1 MKYMYLVCTL
11 FSLNAFASNNLAC
24 ESIENNG
31 LVYSVDQIGATGRY
45 ELIVRA
51 KSGHPVGRVIYRE
64 HLTYQDWQG
73 VSEFV
78 GRLTTLVDGEDNEGY
93 VYLTH
98 SGSYLNSTYLNCRR
112 NP

>member
-31 LVYSVDQIGATGRY
+31 LTYSVDQIGTTDRY
-45 ELIVRA
+45 ELVVRV
-51 KSGHPVGRVIYRE
+51 KSGHTADRVIYRE
-64 HLTYQDWQG
+64 RLTHQDWQG
-73 VSEFV
+73 VSEYA

-93 VYLTH
+93 VSLTH
-98 SGSYLNSTYLNCRR
+98 SGSYLKSTYLNCRR